1 MNDFILEMNDIVKDF
16 PGVKALNKVQLK
28 VRSGTVHGLMG
39 ENGAGKSTL
48 MKCLIGLYRRDSG
61 TIFFDGK
68 EVNFLSVS
76 EAINAGISMINQ
88 ELCPIPERSV
98 AENIWVGREPKK
110 NLLMVDHKN
119 MYKLTEE
126 LLKKFNI
133 GISPDKLLKDLTI
146 AQMQMIEIIRAVSYD
161 SKIVIMDEPTSSLT
175 QAEVNHLFN
184 IIKSLKQ
191 QGISIIYITHKMDEV
206 FQICDEVTV
215 MRDGE
220 YISTDKIQELTMDS
234 LISKMVGREITQM
247 FPKQE
252 CLIGDVVLQVEKL
265 SVDNIVHNVSFK
277 LHKGEILGFAG
288 LIGAGRTET
297 MEGIFGL
304 RRLSQGDIYKQGVK
318 IKIDNPG
325 AAIAHNIGMLT
336 EDRREKGIVGVRNI
350 YDNTILSH
358 LKAYGF
364 PIAHSRIRKDTEE
377 YCTKLNVKTP
387 DYKEL
392 IQNLSGGNQQKVLV
406 ARLLLNN
413 PDVLIFD
420 EPTRGVD
427 VGAKV
432 EIHSLITKLAGEG
445 KGIILISS
453 ELPEVMGMADRII
466 VMHEGKITG
475 ILNRNEFEQELI
487 MRYATNSKEAVN
499 SEGGMVK
506 S

>member
-1 MNDFILEMNDIVKDF
+1 MEDFILVMKDIIKGF
-16 PGVKALNKVQLK
+16 PGVKALDNVQLK
-28 VRSGTVHGLMG
+28 VKKGTVHGLMG

-48 MKCLIGLYRRDSG
+48 MKCLIGLYRKDSG

-68 EVNFLSVS
+68 NVNFQTVS

-110 NLLMVDHKN
+110 NLLMVDHKS
-119 MYKLTEE
+119 MHELTEA
-126 LLKKFNI
+126 LLEKFNI
-133 GISPDKLLKDLTI
+133 TISPDTLLKDLTI

-175 QAEVNHLFN
+175 QAEVRHLFH
-184 IIKSLKQ
+184 IIKNLKE
-191 QGISIIYITHKMDEV
+191 QGISIIYITHKMEEV

-215 MRDGE
+215 MRDGQ
-220 YISTDKIQELTMDS
+220 YISTNNMEDLTMDT

-247 FPKQE
+247 FPKQA
-252 CLIGDVVLQVEKL
+252 CPIGEVILRADNI
-265 SVDNIVHNVSFK
+265 SVDNIVHNVSFE

-304 RRLSQGDIYKQGVK
+304 RKLSQGNIYKQGVK
-318 IKIDNPG
+318 VKIDNPG
-325 AAIAHNIGMLT
+325 TAIAHKIGMLT

-358 LKAYGF
+358 LRAYGF
-364 PIAHSRIRKDTEE
+364 PIAHSRVRKDTDE
-377 YCTKLNVKTP
+377 YCTRLNVKTP

-453 ELPEVMGMADRII
+453 ELPEIMGMADRII
-466 VMHEGKITG
+466 VMHEGIITG
-475 ILNRNEFEQELI
+475 ILDRSEFDQELI
-487 MRYATNSKEAVN
+487 MRYATNSKDVN
-499 SEGGMVK
+499 DSVGG
-506 S
+506 

>member
-1 MNDFILEMNDIVKDF
+1 
-16 PGVKALNKVQLK
+16 
-28 VRSGTVHGLMG
+28 
-39 ENGAGKSTL
+39 
-48 MKCLIGLYRRDSG
+48 
-61 TIFFDGK
+61 
-68 EVNFLSVS
+68 
-76 EAINAGISMINQ
+76 MINQ

-110 NLLMVDHKN
+110 NLLMVDHKS
-119 MYKLTEE
+119 MHELTEA
-126 LLKKFNI
+126 LLEKFNI
-133 GISPDKLLKDLTI
+133 TISPDTLLKDLTI

-175 QAEVNHLFN
+175 QAEVRHLFH
-184 IIKSLKQ
+184 IIKNLKE
-191 QGISIIYITHKMDEV
+191 QGISIIYITHKMEEV

-215 MRDGE
+215 MRDGQ
-220 YISTDKIQELTMDS
+220 YISTNNMEDLTMDT

-247 FPKQE
+247 FPKQA
-252 CLIGDVVLQVEKL
+252 CPIGEVILRADNI
-265 SVDNIVHNVSFK
+265 SVDNIVHNVSFE

-304 RRLSQGDIYKQGVK
+304 RKLSQGNIYKQGVK
-318 IKIDNPG
+318 VKIDNPG
-325 AAIAHNIGMLT
+325 TAIAHKIGMLT

-358 LKAYGF
+358 LRAYGF
-364 PIAHSRIRKDTEE
+364 PIAHSRVRKDTDE
-377 YCTKLNVKTP
+377 YCTRLNVKTP

-453 ELPEVMGMADRII
+453 ELPEIMGMADRII
-466 VMHEGKITG
+466 VMHEGIITG
-475 ILNRNEFEQELI
+475 ILDRSEFDQELI
-487 MRYATNSKEAVN
+487 MRYATNSKDVN
-499 SEGGMVK
+499 DSVGG
-506 S
+506 

>member
-1 MNDFILEMNDIVKDF
+1 MEDFILVMKDIIKGF
-16 PGVKALNKVQLK
+16 PGVKALDNVQLK
-28 VRSGTVHGLMG
+28 VKKGTVHGLMG

-48 MKCLIGLYRRDSG
+48 MKCLIGLYRKDSG

-68 EVNFLSVS
+68 NVNFQTVS

-110 NLLMVDHKN
+110 NLLMVDHKS
-119 MYKLTEE
+119 MHELTEA
-126 LLKKFNI
+126 LLEKFNI
-133 GISPDKLLKDLTI
+133 TISPDTLLKDLTI

-175 QAEVNHLFN
+175 QAEVRHLFH
-184 IIKSLKQ
+184 IIKNLKE
-191 QGISIIYITHKMDEV
+191 QGISIIYITHKMEEV

-215 MRDGE
+215 MRDGQ
-220 YISTDKIQELTMDS
+220 YISTNSMEDLTMDT

-247 FPKQE
+247 FPKQA
-252 CLIGDVVLQVEKL
+252 CPIGEVILRADNI
-265 SVDNIVHNVSFK
+265 SVDNIVHNVSFE

-304 RRLSQGDIYKQGVK
+304 RKLSQGNIYKQGVK
-318 IKIDNPG
+318 VKIDNPG
-325 AAIAHNIGMLT
+325 TAIAYKIGMLT

-358 LKAYGF
+358 LRAYGF
-364 PIAHSRIRKDTEE
+364 PIAHSRVRKDTDE
-377 YCTKLNVKTP
+377 YCTRLNVKTP

-432 EIHSLITKLAGEG
+432 EIHSLITKLAGVG

-466 VMHEGKITG
+466 VMHEGIITG
-475 ILNRNEFEQELI
+475 ILDRSEFDQELI
-487 MRYATNSKEAVN
+487 MRYATNSKDVN
-499 SEGGMVK
+499 DSVGG
-506 S
+506 

>member
-1 MNDFILEMNDIVKDF
+1 MEDFILVMKDIIKGF
-16 PGVKALNKVQLK
+16 PGVKALDNVQLK
-28 VRSGTVHGLMG
+28 VKKGTVHGLMG

-48 MKCLIGLYRRDSG
+48 MKCLIGLYRKDSG

-68 EVNFLSVS
+68 NVNFQTVS

-110 NLLMVDHKN
+110 NLLMVDHKS
-119 MYKLTEE
+119 MHELTEA
-126 LLKKFNI
+126 LLAKFNI
-133 GISPDKLLKDLTI
+133 TISPDTLLKDLTI

-175 QAEVNHLFN
+175 QAEVRHLFH
-184 IIKSLKQ
+184 IIKNLKE
-191 QGISIIYITHKMDEV
+191 QGISIIYITHKMEEV

-215 MRDGE
+215 MRDGQ
-220 YISTDKIQELTMDS
+220 YISTNNMEDLTMDT

-252 CLIGDVVLQVEKL
+252 CPIGEVILRADNI
-265 SVDNIVHNVSFK
+265 SVDNIVHNVSFE

-304 RRLSQGDIYKQGVK
+304 RKLSQGNIYKQGVK
-318 IKIDNPG
+318 VKIDNPG
-325 AAIAHNIGMLT
+325 TAIAHKIGMLT

-358 LKAYGF
+358 LRAYGF
-364 PIAHSRIRKDTEE
+364 PIAHSRVRKDTDE
-377 YCTKLNVKTP
+377 YCTRLNVKTP

-466 VMHEGKITG
+466 VMHEGIITG
-475 ILNRNEFEQELI
+475 ILDRSEFDQELI
-487 MRYATNSKEAVN
+487 MRYATNSKDVN
-499 SEGGMVK
+499 DSVGG
-506 S
+506 

>member
-1 MNDFILEMNDIVKDF
+1 MEDFILVMKDIIKGF
-16 PGVKALNKVQLK
+16 PGVKALDNVQLK
-28 VRSGTVHGLMG
+28 VKKGTVHGLMG

-48 MKCLIGLYRRDSG
+48 MKCLIGLYRKDSG

-68 EVNFLSVS
+68 NVNFQTVS

-110 NLLMVDHKN
+110 NLLMVDHKS
-119 MYKLTEE
+119 MHELTEA
-126 LLKKFNI
+126 LLEKFNI
-133 GISPDKLLKDLTI
+133 TISPDTLLKDLTI

-175 QAEVNHLFN
+175 QAEVRHLFH
-184 IIKSLKQ
+184 IIKNLKE
-191 QGISIIYITHKMDEV
+191 QGISIIYITHKMEEV

-215 MRDGE
+215 MRDGQ
-220 YISTDKIQELTMDS
+220 YISTNNMEDLTMDT

-247 FPKQE
+247 FPKQA
-252 CLIGDVVLQVEKL
+252 CPIGEVILRADNI
-265 SVDNIVHNVSFK
+265 SVDNIVHNVSFE

-304 RRLSQGDIYKQGVK
+304 RKLSQGNIYKQGVK
-318 IKIDNPG
+318 VKIDNPG
-325 AAIAHNIGMLT
+325 TAIAYKIGMLT

-358 LKAYGF
+358 LRAYGF
-364 PIAHSRIRKDTEE
+364 PIAHSRVRKDTDE
-377 YCTKLNVKTP
+377 YCTRLNVKTP

-466 VMHEGKITG
+466 VMHEGIITG
-475 ILNRNEFEQELI
+475 ILDRSEFDQELI
-487 MRYATNSKEAVN
+487 MRYATNSKDVN
-499 SEGGMVK
+499 DSVGG
-506 S
+506 

>member
-1 MNDFILEMNDIVKDF
+1 MKGLEDFILVMKDIIKGF
-16 PGVKALNKVQLK
+16 PGVKALDNVQLK
-28 VRSGTVHGLMG
+28 VKKGTVHGLMG

-48 MKCLIGLYRRDSG
+48 MKCLIGLYRKDSG

-68 EVNFLSVS
+68 NVNFQTVS

-110 NLLMVDHKN
+110 NLLMVDHKS
-119 MYKLTEE
+119 MHELTEA
-126 LLKKFNI
+126 LLEKFNI
-133 GISPDKLLKDLTI
+133 TISPDTLLKDLTI

-175 QAEVNHLFN
+175 QAEVRHLFH
-184 IIKSLKQ
+184 IIKNLKE
-191 QGISIIYITHKMDEV
+191 QGISIIYITHKMEEV

-215 MRDGE
+215 MRDGQ
-220 YISTDKIQELTMDS
+220 YISTNNMEDLTMDT

-252 CLIGDVVLQVEKL
+252 CPIGEVILRADNI
-265 SVDNIVHNVSFK
+265 SVDNIVHNVSFE

-304 RRLSQGDIYKQGVK
+304 RKLSQGNIYKQGVK
-318 IKIDNPG
+318 VKIDNPG
-325 AAIAHNIGMLT
+325 TAIAHKIGMLT

-358 LKAYGF
+358 LRAYGF
-364 PIAHSRIRKDTEE
+364 PIAHSRVRKDTDE
-377 YCTKLNVKTP
+377 YCTRLNVKTP

-466 VMHEGKITG
+466 VMHEGIITG
-475 ILNRNEFEQELI
+475 ILDRSEFDQELI
-487 MRYATNSKEAVN
+487 MRYATNSKDVN
-499 SEGGMVK
+499 DSVGG
-506 S
+506 

>member
-1 MNDFILEMNDIVKDF
+1 MDDFILKMSGIVKEF
-16 PGVKALNKVQLK
+16 PGVKALNNVELN
-28 VRSGTVHGLMG
+28 VHPGTVHGLMG

-48 MKCLIGLYRRDSG
+48 MKCLIGLYRRDAG
-61 TIFFDGK
+61 TIYFAGK

-76 EAINAGISMINQ
+76 EAIKSGISMINQ
-88 ELCPIPERSV
+88 ELCPIPERTV

-110 NLLMVDHKN
+110 NILMVDHKR
-119 MYKLTEE
+119 MCVQTRE
-126 LLKKFNI
+126 LLKKFDI
-133 GISPDKLLKDLTI
+133 KISPDTPLKYLTV
-146 AQMQMIEIIRAVSYD
+146 AQMQMIEIIRAVSYE

-175 QAEVNHLFN
+175 QSEVAQLFK
-184 IIKSLKQ
+184 IIKNLKE

-220 YISTDKIQELTMDS
+220 YISTNNIKELEMDG
-234 LISKMVGREITQM
+234 LISKMVGREITQL
-247 FPKQE
+247 FPKKE
-252 CLIGDVVLQVEKL
+252 CPIGDVILRVENI
-265 SVDNIVHNVSFK
+265 SIDNFVHNVCFE

-304 RRLSQGDIYKQGVK
+304 RKLTEGNIYKNGDK
-318 IKIDNPG
+318 IKIDCPG
-325 AAIAHNIGMLT
+325 DAIKNKIGMLT
-336 EDRREKGIVGVRNI
+336 EDRRGKGIVGVRNI
-350 YDNTILSH
+350 YDNTVLSH

-364 PIAHSRIRKDTEE
+364 PIAHKRILKDTDE

-387 DYKEL
+387 NYKTQ

-406 ARLLLNN
+406 ARLLLND
-413 PDVLIFD
+413 PDILIFD

-432 EIHSLITKLAGEG
+432 EIHSLITKLAAEG

-453 ELPEVMGMADRII
+453 ELPEVMGMADRIV
-466 VMHEGKITG
+466 VMHEGRITG
-475 ILNRNEFEQELI
+475 VLNKDEFEQELI
-487 MRYATNSKEAVN
+487 MRYATDWKDT
-499 SEGGMVK
+499 VK
-506 S
+506 Q

>member
-1 MNDFILEMNDIVKDF
+1 MEDFILVMKDIIKGF
-16 PGVKALNKVQLK
+16 PGVKALDNVQLK
-28 VRSGTVHGLMG
+28 VKKGTVHGLMG

-48 MKCLIGLYRRDSG
+48 MKCLIGLYRKDSG

-68 EVNFLSVS
+68 NVNFQTVS

-110 NLLMVDHKN
+110 NLLMVDHKS
-119 MYKLTEE
+119 MHELTEA
-126 LLKKFNI
+126 LLEKFNI
-133 GISPDKLLKDLTI
+133 TISPDTLLKDLTI

-175 QAEVNHLFN
+175 QAEVRHLFH
-184 IIKSLKQ
+184 IIKNLKE
-191 QGISIIYITHKMDEV
+191 QGISIIYITHKMEEV

-215 MRDGE
+215 MRDGQ
-220 YISTDKIQELTMDS
+220 YISTNNMEDLTMDT

-247 FPKQE
+247 FPKQA
-252 CLIGDVVLQVEKL
+252 CPIGEVILRADNI
-265 SVDNIVHNVSFK
+265 SVDNIVHNVSFE

-304 RRLSQGDIYKQGVK
+304 RKLSQGNIYKQGVK
-318 IKIDNPG
+318 VKIDNPG
-325 AAIAHNIGMLT
+325 TAIAHKIGMLT

-358 LKAYGF
+358 LRAYGF
-364 PIAHSRIRKDTEE
+364 PIAHSRVRKDTDE
-377 YCTKLNVKTP
+377 YCTRLNVKTP

-466 VMHEGKITG
+466 VMHEGIITG
-475 ILNRNEFEQELI
+475 ILDRSEFDQELI
-487 MRYATNSKEAVN
+487 MRYATNSKDVN
-499 SEGGMVK
+499 DSVGG
-506 S
+506 

>member
-1 MNDFILEMNDIVKDF
+1 MEDFILVMKDIIKGF
-16 PGVKALNKVQLK
+16 PGVKALDNVQLK
-28 VRSGTVHGLMG
+28 VKKGTVHGLMG

-48 MKCLIGLYRRDSG
+48 MKCLIGLYRKDSG

-68 EVNFLSVS
+68 NVNFQTVS

-110 NLLMVDHKN
+110 NLLMVDHKS
-119 MYKLTEE
+119 MHELTEA
-126 LLKKFNI
+126 LLEKFNI
-133 GISPDKLLKDLTI
+133 TISPDTLLKDLTI

-175 QAEVNHLFN
+175 QAEVRHLFH
-184 IIKSLKQ
+184 IIKNLKE
-191 QGISIIYITHKMDEV
+191 QGISIIYITHKMEEV

-215 MRDGE
+215 MRDGQ
-220 YISTDKIQELTMDS
+220 YISTNNMEDLTMDT

-252 CLIGDVVLQVEKL
+252 CPIGEVILRADNI
-265 SVDNIVHNVSFK
+265 SVDNIVHNVSFE

-304 RRLSQGDIYKQGVK
+304 RKLSQGNIYKQGVK
-318 IKIDNPG
+318 VKIDNPG
-325 AAIAHNIGMLT
+325 TAIAHKIGMLT

-358 LKAYGF
+358 LRAYGF
-364 PIAHSRIRKDTEE
+364 PIAHSRVRKDTDE
-377 YCTKLNVKTP
+377 YCTRLNVKTP

-466 VMHEGKITG
+466 VMHEGIITG
-475 ILNRNEFEQELI
+475 ILDRSEFDQELI
-487 MRYATNSKEAVN
+487 MRYATNSKDVN
-499 SEGGMVK
+499 DSVGG
-506 S
+506 